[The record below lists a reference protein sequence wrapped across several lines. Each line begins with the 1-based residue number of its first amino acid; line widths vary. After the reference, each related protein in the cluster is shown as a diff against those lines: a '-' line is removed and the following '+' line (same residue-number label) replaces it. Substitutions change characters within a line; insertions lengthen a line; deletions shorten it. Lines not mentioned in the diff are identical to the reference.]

1 MHTPQLQR
9 GDECAQHALRYMHGD
24 HAAVHAYMY
33 KERFVTTCA
42 LRPCITQDART
53 AETPVGRPVKKGY
66 TADLS
71 ADFLLRSDLS
81 GRRAARRHAAGDAE
95 AVASAT
101 ARAQSQTAS
110 QSVSDSVG
118 PGLGVCSDTA
128 VLCGHDTLERR
139 RGS

>member
-1 MHTPQLQR
+1 MHNPRRADGT
-9 GDECAQHALRYMHGD
+9 
-24 HAAVHAYMY
+24 
-33 KERFVTTCA
+33 
-42 LRPCITQDART
+42 
-53 AETPVGRPVKKGY
+53 ETPVGRPVKKGY

-110 QSVSDSVG
+110 QSVTVSDSVG
-118 PGLGVCSDTA
+118 PGLGLCSDTA